1 MDTETLIELFEKH
14 EDKYLK
20 DKYIKYTVT
29 KRPDL
34 HAFLIIDQLC
44 PGTCDLISAAEH
56 DTYYISVEFEELAK
70 NITEDH
76 VIELIA
82 CGVLYESEYQC
93 LRFNV

>member
-14 EDKYLK
+14 EDKYLE
-20 DKYIKYTVT
+20 DEYIKYTVT
-29 KRPDL
+29 QRRDL

-44 PGTCDLISAAEH
+44 PGEKDLISAAEH
-56 DTYYISVEFEELAK
+56 DTYYISVELEELAK

-93 LRFNV
+93 LRFNA